1 MINLPPKNHDISL
14 KRKTINRRND
24 SIQINMKLKEFST
37 TGIKSLKGIATITF
51 TKSGCI
57 SFNRKAVETIGLKAG
72 DKLIFFQDEENPKD
86 WYMKIS
92 EDKGAEL
99 RATTSGNGGLVC
111 NFAVVAQNVF
121 TSTGTSSRV
130 KFQIL
135 THPDND
141 MYAII
146 TKNEI

>member
-1 MINLPPKNHDISL
+1 M
-14 KRKTINRRND
+14 
-24 SIQINMKLKEFST
+24 
-37 TGIKSLKGIATITF
+37 KGIATITF

-57 SFNRKAVETIGLKAG
+57 SFNRKAVVAIGLKPG

-92 EDKGAEL
+92 KNKGAEL

-111 NFAVVAQNVF
+111 NFAAVAQNVF

-135 THPDND
+135 TLPEND
-141 MYAII
+141 MYGII

>member
-57 SFNRKAVETIGLKAG
+57 SFNRKA

-130 KFQIL
+130 KFQIS

>member
-1 MINLPPKNHDISL
+1 
-14 KRKTINRRND
+14 
-24 SIQINMKLKEFST
+24 MKLKEFST

-57 SFNRKAVETIGLKAG
+57 SFNRKAVETIGLKTG

-99 RATTSGNGGLVC
+99 RATTSGNGGLVDGETSTLAIHHC
-111 NFAVVAQNVF
+111 HIIKGDTRGTISLIAISLVVQNVF

-130 KFQIL
+130 KFQIS

>member
-1 MINLPPKNHDISL
+1 
-14 KRKTINRRND
+14 
-24 SIQINMKLKEFST
+24 MKLKEFST

-57 SFNRKAVETIGLKAG
+57 SFNRKAVETIGLKTG

-99 RATTSGNGGLVC
+99 RR
-111 NFAVVAQNVF
+111 AVTVDWFVISPWLLKTF
-121 TSTGTSSRV
+121 SRV
-130 KFQIL
+130 QEL
-135 THPDND
+135 PLG
-141 MYAII
+141 
-146 TKNEI
+146 

>member
-1 MINLPPKNHDISL
+1 MINLPPKNHYISF

-57 SFNRKAVETIGLKAG
+57 SFNRKAVETIGLKTG

-99 RATTSGNGGLVC
+99 RATTSGNCGLVC

-130 KFQIL
+130 KFQIS